1 MMRTRRHRAI
11 EANGSS
17 KSVAGVWESR
27 MVKVG
32 AAGTVAAAA
41 LLLAGCTS
49 STSSSPAPTTAKDVA
64 AVNSVVHE
72 QMTIKTGK
80 MVNKPGWPEFVPS
93 NLSFPAGSTVVLTI
107 VNYDDG
113 TAPLSASSPYGHV
126 WGSDPTFGVV
136 SGGTETVDGKSVT
149 EIPNNEISHTFT
161 IPGLLI
167 NVPIPAV
174 QSGQKTT
181 TVVYTFKVSKT
192 GRFTWQCE
200 APCGTG
206 STGMGGAMNQ
216 DGWMQGVVN
225 VT

>member
-1 MMRTRRHRAI
+1 MKRVRSYRTIKAS
-11 EANGSS
+11 GSP
-17 KSVAGVWESR
+17 KSVAGICNGR

-32 AAGTVAAAA
+32 AAGTVTAAA

-49 STSSSPAPTTAKDVA
+49 STSSAPVAAKDASSVS
-64 AVNSVVHE
+64 SVVHE

-80 MVNKPGWPEFVPS
+80 MLNKPGWPAFVPS
-93 NLSFPAGSTVVLTI
+93 NLSFPAGSKVVLTI

-136 SGGTETVDGKSVT
+136 SGGTETVDGKAVT

-174 QSGQKTT
+174 QPGQKTT
-181 TVVYTFKVSKT
+181 TVVYTFQVDKA

-216 DGWMQGVVN
+216 DEWMQGFVN